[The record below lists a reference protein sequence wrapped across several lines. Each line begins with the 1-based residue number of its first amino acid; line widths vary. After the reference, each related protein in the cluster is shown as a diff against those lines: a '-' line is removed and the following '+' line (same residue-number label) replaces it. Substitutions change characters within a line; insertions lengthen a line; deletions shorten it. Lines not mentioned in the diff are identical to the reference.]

1 MPSHAQCW
9 THARRQFVEAEASEP
24 DAVAYVLEL
33 IGSLYRNEQHINEH
47 ALTEDAKREYRSTH
61 SKPVVEQIYAW
72 VQEQRQ
78 RTDLLPKDP
87 YSKALMYLAN
97 REVELSVYLS
107 DPDVPI
113 DTNHLERLI
122 RPIPMGRRNWLFC
135 WTELGAA
142 QVGVIQSLIST
153 CKLHGINPFT
163 YLVDVLQRIQ
173 IHPNKDILQLT
184 PRLWKQH
191 FADDPWGSDLELDV
205 HYGVE

>member
-1 MPSHAQCW
+1 MSYTQ
-9 THARRQFVEAEASEP
+9 
-24 DAVAYVLEL
+24 
-33 IGSLYRNEQHINEH
+33 
-47 ALTEDAKREYRSTH
+47 
-61 SKPVVEQIYAW
+61 
-72 VQEQRQ
+72 
-78 RTDLLPKDP
+78 
-87 YSKALMYLAN
+87 
-97 REVELSVYLS
+97 VELSVYRS

-153 CKLHGINPFT
+153 CKLHGVNPFT

-191 FADDPWGSDLELDV
+191 FADDPLGSDLELDV
-205 HYGVE
+205 HYGV